1 MPARKPS
8 EGRTTRTRRIP
19 LPAGPSGLEA
29 LLLLHMAVAGLP
41 VPEQQYPFAR
51 SIGRRWRFD
60 FCWPALMVACECDGG
75 TWTGGRHVSG
85 SGYEADAVKL
95 NEAALMGWLV
105 LRFTRGM
112 IESGVALEM
121 VQRAL
126 SLRTAAHIE
135 GVA

>member
-1 MPARKPS
+1 MPARKP
-8 EGRTTRTRRIP
+8 TTRANTRRLP
-19 LPAGPSGLEA
+19 LPASGLEA
-29 LLLLHMAVAGLP
+29 LLLLHMAAAGLP

-85 SGYEADAVKL
+85 SGYEADCIKL
-95 NEAALMGWLV
+95 DEAALMGWLV

-126 SLRTAAHIE
+126 ALRTRARTE

>member
-1 MPARKPS
+1 MPQP
-8 EGRTTRTRRIP
+8 TRTRTNTRRLP
-19 LPAGPSGLEA
+19 LPASGLEA

-60 FCWPALMVACECDGG
+60 FAWPNANGRGGIAVEVDGG
-75 TWTGGRHVSG
+75 TWNGGRHVSG
-85 SGYEADAVKL
+85 RGFEADCVKL

-126 SLRTAAHIE
+126 SLRTAARTE